1 MSKIK
6 GEYIPSPADVKN
18 VKLWIENF
26 ERSCFPTIKNPPIQD
41 WNKYKEA
48 QEKYCNYSCGLM
60 HPNMFYQ
67 SKHFPFIMNTDKGI
81 SIIDCK
87 FFKYEKDFQDFIKN
101 SRYLI
106 SRCYVGIG
114 IYNGKKNRF
123 AVYYHKDFGKVG
135 WLQSKLQFF
144 VNRHSISKRF
154 INWFYGL
161 KKIKRPKF
169 KINIT
174 CGD

>member
-26 ERSCFPTIKNPPIQD
+26 ERSCFPTIKNPPVQD
-41 WNKYKEA
+41 WDKYKE
-48 QEKYCNYSCGLM
+48 EHENYRCGLTQ
-60 HPNMFYQ
+60 PNMIYQ
-67 SKHFPFIMNTDKGI
+67 SKYFPFIMDIDKGR

-87 FFKYEKDFQDFIKN
+87 LFKYEKDFQDFIKN

-106 SRCYVGIG
+106 SRCYMGTDTW
-114 IYNGKKNRF
+114 YGKEHRF
-123 AVYYHKDFGKVG
+123 AIYYHKDFGKVG
-135 WLQSKLQFF
+135 WLQNKIQFF
-144 VNRHSISKRF
+144 INRYNISKRF
-154 INWFYGL
+154 INWFYGIN
-161 KKIKRPKF
+161 KIKCPKF

-174 CGD
+174 CAD